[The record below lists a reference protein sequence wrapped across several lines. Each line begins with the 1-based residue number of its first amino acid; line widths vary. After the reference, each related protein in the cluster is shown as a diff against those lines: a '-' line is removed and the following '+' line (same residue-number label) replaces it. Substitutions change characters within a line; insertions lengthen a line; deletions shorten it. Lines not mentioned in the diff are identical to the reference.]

1 MNGYDHY
8 GRNGFNPVNS
18 VDPYNHR
25 EMDFNSP
32 RRSIYDGSV
41 FGISDMPTA
50 RDDSYE
56 RNDYGRSQRN
66 GFGHD
71 LDRTSFDG
79 RYDMRDDDR
88 NIQFELDHLATFSS
102 RSGTMSPEDGL
113 RKLRQMEST
122 TGIWTMRCTMFVD
135 RASSNL
141 VIVDRSN
148 GDELERFSL
157 DLVYEPTAIFK
168 DDKREIYT
176 NLILFTVLDDPRKR
190 SGPSDMHIFQSI
202 ANPLTNQA
210 TKAQDIVDEIQA
222 AKEGRGRATSG
233 QRIPPPPSGPAP
245 QPPRFGDMGVNIIS
259 PDITDSNQNIETQVR
274 NLDIHDAESY
284 LKESA
289 GLGRSD
295 FFTQQGPR
303 ERDNQANSIVD
314 DDINYRQSRVG
325 GLGGLG
331 QTNRASYMPTE
342 MDSPQNEILER
353 DVQLLNACFDDIEK
367 FVSRLQQAAEAYK
380 ELERRRKDRSNKKSK
395 NGRPTG
401 DGMLNMRAKPPPA
414 DDFIDIFEKF
424 KFAFNL
430 LAKLKAHIHDPNA
443 PELVHFLFT
452 PLSLIYE
459 ASRDPVHGGRDLAEG
474 ATRPGITQDAKQ
486 LLLNCLT
493 SKELELWQSLGKSWI
508 NSRDNYGDT
517 YMPRFYN
524 GWAPAMSAPAMSA
537 PVMSAPVERLDRTRI
552 EDALMN
558 HERQIRDRN
567 YEERARREGGDMVMP
582 FPSARDDDRNY
593 GGRSTRYDQFSRP
606 PEENNYARSTKRP
619 STPPPQGVPYTNPS
633 VARYQEHVEQHI
645 NSERDDIYKNREV
658 HEPRM
663 PEPRTKQD
671 KMLDFVQE
679 TLRANGKVMEA
690 VHDRQGRNAKEITVQ
705 KGELLQVLDDT
716 RNWWKLKNHEGH
728 IGYAP
733 YTILKEYEANGMGD
747 FDKRPWEHLMTR
759 GRRSSGE
766 YNSHIQTNGA
776 PAPPAPP
783 PPPNGGS
790 RRQDDRDDRKQRK
803 PSNRRRNYS
812 DDYSSGSASDEDRRS
827 YGRSSDRRNS
837 PRSPRDDSDGWSR
850 DSSDRE
856 RSRSNRQKRRNS
868 PPPKR
873 NDPPAPRYDDP
884 PSRYSNKSPRQ
895 REPPP
900 VPATKPPPLRGQK
913 DKKRDDLHD
922 ELQQRMNI
930 GPKSGQKPQRERQQV
945 RVITARSSV
954 DEVADWLDTKGF
966 SENCIR
972 VFRGYNGEDMFR
984 LKKKE
989 MDRLIGQQEA
999 QRLESQ
1005 ILVQKNKEGYKTAR
1019 SGGKE
1024 LQAILHKRKEM
1035 ADRKDDSVEVADYS
1049 DSESDASDNFENA
1062 GKTLRAML
1070 RHQRKRISNTTY
1082 RD

>member
-8 GRNGFNPVNS
+8 GRNGFHPVNPG
-18 VDPYNHR
+18 DPYNHSVNHR
-25 EMDFNSP
+25 EMDLHSP

-41 FGISDMPTA
+41 FGISDLPTA

-66 GFGHD
+66 GFSHD
-71 LDRTSFDG
+71 LDRTSVDG
-79 RYDMRDDDR
+79 RYDMNGRYDTREDGAL
-88 NIQFELDHLATFSS
+88 FELDHLATFTS
-102 RSGTMSPEDGL
+102 RLGTMSPEDGL

-122 TGIWTMRCTMFVD
+122 TGIWTMRCTMTID
-135 RASSNL
+135 RHSNML
-141 VIVDRSN
+141 VIIDRSN
-148 GDELERFSL
+148 GDELEKFPL

-168 DDKREIYT
+168 DDKREIYN
-176 NLILFTVLDDPRKR
+176 NLILFSVLEDSRKR
-190 SGPSDMHIFQSI
+190 NGPSDMHIFQSVV
-202 ANPLTNQA
+202 NPR
-210 TKAQDIVDEIQA
+210 TKVETPAQEIVDEIQA
-222 AKEGRGRATSG
+222 VKEGRSRGIQG
-233 QRIPPPPSGPAP
+233 QRIPPPPTGPAP
-245 QPPRFGDMGVNIIS
+245 QPPRFGDMGMTIMS
-259 PDITDSNQNIETQVR
+259 PDITESKQNIETQVR
-274 NLDIHDAESY
+274 NLDIHDSETY

-295 FFTQQGPR
+295 FFSQQTARDR
-303 ERDNQANSIVD
+303 ENQANSFID
-314 DDINYRQSRVG
+314 DEINYRQSSRG

-331 QTNRASYMPTE
+331 QTNRASYMPTD
-342 MDSPQNEILER
+342 MDSGQNEILER
-353 DVQLLNACFDDIEK
+353 DVHLLNACFDDIEK

-380 ELERRRKDRSNKKSK
+380 ELERRRKDRNNKKSK
-395 NGRPTG
+395 NNRTTG

-414 DDFIDIFEKF
+414 EDFIDIFEKF
-424 KFAFNL
+424 KYAFNL

-459 ASRDPVHGGRDLAEG
+459 ASRDPVHGGRDLAES
-474 ATRPGITQDAKQ
+474 ATKPAITQDARQ

-493 SKELELWQSLGKSWI
+493 SKELELWQSLGKSWT
-508 NSRDNYGDT
+508 NNRDSYGENYT
-517 YMPRFYN
+517 PRFYS
-524 GWAPAMSAPAMSA
+524 GWSPAMAA
-537 PVMSAPVERLDRTRI
+537 PVDRNRM

-567 YEERARREGGDMVMP
+567 MEERARREGGDLVMP

-593 GGRSTRYDQFSRP
+593 GGRSQRYNMYNQP
-606 PEENNYARSTKRP
+606 PEENYARSTKRP
-619 STPPPQGVPYTNPS
+619 STPPPGVPYTNPN
-633 VARYQEHVEQHI
+633 VARYREHVEQHI
-645 NSERDDIYKNREV
+645 NRNRDV
-658 HEPRM
+658 HDPRM
-663 PEPRTKQD
+663 NEPKTKQE
-671 KMLDFVQE
+671 KMQE
-679 TLRANGKVMEA
+679 FAEELLRSNGKVMEV
-690 VHDRQGRNAKEITVQ
+690 VHERSGRNPKEITVE
-705 KGELLQVLDDT
+705 KGDLLQVLDDS

-733 YTILKEYEANGMGD
+733 YTILKEYGD
-747 FDKRPWEHLMTR
+747 MDVDKTR

-783 PPPNGGS
+783 PPPFGGS
-790 RRQDDRDDRKQRK
+790 RRQDDRDERKQRK

-812 DDYSSGSASDEDRRS
+812 DDYSSGASNSDDERRS
-827 YGRSSDRRNS
+827 YGRSNERRRS
-837 PRSPRDDSDGWSR
+837 PRQTRDDSDGWSR

-856 RSRSNRQKRRNS
+856 RSRNRDKRQRS

-873 NDPPAPRYDDP
+873 SDPPIPRYENPPKYNNQSPRHKDP
-884 PSRYSNKSPRQ
+884 P
-895 REPPP
+895 PP
-900 VPATKPPPLRGQK
+900 PATKPPPLRGQK
-913 DKKRDDLHD
+913 DRKRDELHD
-922 ELQQRMNI
+922 ELQKRMNI
-930 GPKSGQKPQRERQQV
+930 SPKPEQKPQRERPQV

-954 DEVADWLDTKGF
+954 EDVGDWLDTKGF
-966 SENCIR
+966 SPNCIH
-972 VFRGYNGEDMFR
+972 VFRNYNGEDMFR

-989 MDRLIGQQEA
+989 MERLIGPQEA

-1035 ADRKDDSVEVADYS
+1035 ADRKDSPRSHSPEAPDYS
-1049 DSESDASDNFENA
+1049 DSESDGSDNFENA

-1070 RHQRKRISNTTY
+1070 RHQRKRISNNTY
-1082 RD
+1082 LD